1 MPSKSIPAVPV
12 GELRFHGCTVYS
24 VSFSNSTVSFSSS
37 LLQMDAVSFASASKK
52 QKGNAVTRETSSL
65 AGAARSDRDVV
76 IRLTPEFFLQLRREC
91 AEVRRFKPHH
101 RPGARARR
109 LRIRAPAAP
118 VTRHPFAVSNTVT
131 CFSCCSKLRFAKDC
145 EKSSTAKRPPV
156 PRTMAMPTAVIRGSR
171 IFRRWPGES
180 IHPA

>member
-1 MPSKSIPAVPV
+1 MPSKSIPAVPF
-12 GELRFHGCTVYS
+12 GELRFYGCPVYS
-24 VSFSNSTVSFSSS
+24 VSLANSTVSFSSS
-37 LLQMDAVSFASASKK
+37 LLQMDAVSLASASKK

-109 LRIRAPAAP
+109 LRIR
-118 VTRHPFAVSNTVT
+118 VTRF
-131 CFSCCSKLRFAKDC
+131 
-145 EKSSTAKRPPV
+145 
-156 PRTMAMPTAVIRGSR
+156 PRV
-171 IFRRWPGES
+171 
-180 IHPA
+180 